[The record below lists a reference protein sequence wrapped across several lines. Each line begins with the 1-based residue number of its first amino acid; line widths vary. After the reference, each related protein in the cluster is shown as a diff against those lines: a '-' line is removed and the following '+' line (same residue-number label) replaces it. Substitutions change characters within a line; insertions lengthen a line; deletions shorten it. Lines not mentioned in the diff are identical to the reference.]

1 MPRDS
6 ARVAL
11 YRAIFTQMSNWL
23 PEEEGAQ
30 LRFDF
35 ETELARLEAASSLQP
50 ALRPASF
57 GARAWRSRLRMRR
70 TEASQ

>member
-50 ALRPASF
+50 ALRACILRGPLR
-57 GARAWRSRLRMRR
+57 GRLRMRK